1 MKFAALVTVTALA
14 AVVTASGPAAGCL
27 QTYTIKDGDGCEG
40 IAASFSLT
48 PDAFYTMNP
57 GLHHAGDHLCDNLD
71 TGKPYCVCMTK
82 PCAQQKVVSS
92 VAPTSVV
99 ATSAVAT
106 AAVSTKAAV
115 SSVATMASASAS
127 ASMATMALPSG
138 SAASNVSV
146 SASGSAAGASTTAA
160 KSAGEKVVSSAAMVA
175 LLAGAASVL
184 AF

>member
-1 MKFAALVTVTALA
+1 MKFAAVVAVTAFA

-27 QTYTIKDGDGCEG
+27 QTYIVKDGDGCEG

-57 GLHHAGDHLCDNLD
+57 GLHHAGDH
-71 TGKPYCVCMTK
+71 
-82 PCAQQKVVSS
+82 AQQKAVSS
-92 VAPTSVV
+92 AAPTSV
-99 ATSAVAT
+99 APAT
-106 AAVSTKAAV
+106 ASTVAASTKAAV
-115 SSVATMASASAS
+115 SSVTTMVSASAS
-127 ASMATMALPSG
+127 GSMSMSTMAVPSG
-138 SAASNVSV
+138 SAAANASV

-160 KSAGEKVVSSAAMVA
+160 KSAGEKVVSSIAMVA